1 MFSLTNVEHRY
12 AGKPVL
18 RVDEWSAR
26 PGEQWLLAGA
36 SGSGKTTLLHI
47 LAGLTTPSAGRVVVG
62 GTDLATLAG
71 SARDRWRGR
80 TVGLVPQ
87 RLHLVAALDVRA
99 NLLLARFLAGLPQ
112 DRARVE
118 ELLAAVGVGE
128 LGGRYPRQLSQ
139 GQAQRV
145 AVARAV
151 VNRPALVLADEPTA
165 NLDDVHAA
173 ATLDLLRHQAQA
185 NGATLVVAS
194 HDARVR
200 PWLAHTRTLTDTST
214 LAGSR
219 APDDTR
225 TPAASRTPAAAP
237 R

>member
-1 MFSLTNVEHRY
+1 MFSLTGVLHRY
-12 AGKPVL
+12 ADTPVL
-18 RVDEWSAR
+18 RVDAWRAQ
-26 PGEQWLLAGA
+26 PGEHWLLAGV

-47 LAGLTTPSAGRVVVG
+47 LAGLTTPAAGTVVVG
-62 GTDLATLAG
+62 STDLATLAG

-99 NLLLARFLAGLPQ
+99 NLLLAQFLAGLPQ
-112 DRARVE
+112 DRARVD
-118 ELLAAVGVGE
+118 ELLAAVGVADLAGRHPRELSHGE
-128 LGGRYPRQLSQ
+128 
-139 GQAQRV
+139 AQRV

-151 VNRPALVLADEPTA
+151 VNRPALLLADEPTA
-165 NLDDVHAA
+165 NLDDAHAA
-173 ATLDLLRHQAQA
+173 AALELLRQQALA

-200 PWLAHTRTLTDTST
+200 PLLPHTRGL
-214 LAGSR
+214 
-219 APDDTR
+219 PD
-225 TPAASRTPAAAP
+225 SP